1 MNILKVN
8 KKALIFL
15 FGGIGAL
22 IFISFKSGIPVQ
34 EPWKAP
40 DSADTI
46 KSPFPF
52 TPQVIRE
59 GEKLY
64 TMLCVSCH
72 GASGLGDGQPGR
84 YKIPPANFH
93 SKQVTDQKDGALFWK
108 LTHGKGNMPAYG
120 VAFNEEKRWQ
130 LVAYIRQFAKQDL
143 NATVS
148 KPVLPLKN
156 YRFDKNLSNRYF
168 PIPAKVSNVY
178 SSEEQLFMVDTVVKD
193 LVRPWSIVFMLD
205 NSVLI
210 AERSGKLLK
219 VKDGKVQANPIG
231 GNVPT
236 SLRDVKLHPDFE
248 KNRLIYFSYFIEPTT
263 PGTGYT
269 ALMRGKLIGDKLTE
283 EKMIYKAGPFKRN
296 GDWFGSKIGFDDK
309 GFLYFT
315 VGIHTADRMN
325 SQNLSAPDGKTM
337 RLNDDG
343 SIPKDNPFINTPG
356 ALPEIYSYGHRMHQG
371 FRRDPKTGRIFF
383 VEFGELAGDELN
395 ILKRGANYG
404 WPLATF
410 SLEYN
415 GSIISESPYREGTE
429 PPIHHYAIAPSDLD
443 FVYGTRYPAWN
454 GNIFIG
460 GLATKKLYRLVMKD
474 DKSVH
479 DEAMLHN
486 LGRIRDVKYGPDQ
499 FLYVLTE
506 DTGILVRLIP
516 LSKI

>member
-1 MNILKVN
+1 MN
-8 KKALIFL
+8 KKAFIILL
-15 FGGIGAL
+15 GSVGTL
-22 IFISFKSGIPVQ
+22 LFISFKGNFPLQ

-64 TMLCVSCH
+64 NTLCVSCH
-72 GASGLGDGQPGR
+72 GTNGLGDGQPGR
-84 YKIPPANFH
+84 FKIQPANFH
-93 SKQVTDQKDGALFWK
+93 SKVVSDQKDGAIFWK
-108 LTHGKGNMPAYG
+108 LSNGKGNMPGYG
-120 VAFNEEKRWQ
+120 LALSEEKRWQ
-130 LVAYIRQFAKQDL
+130 LIAYVRQFVKQDL

-156 YRFDKNLSNRYF
+156 YSIEKNLSGRFF
-168 PIPAKVSNVY
+168 PLPVKVSNVY
-178 SSEEQLFMVDTVVKD
+178 SSEDQLFMVDTVAKN
-193 LVRPWSIVFMLD
+193 LIRPYSIVFMPD

-210 AERSGKLLK
+210 AERSGKLLRF
-219 VKDGKVQANPIG
+219 KDGKVQANPIG

-236 SLRDVKLHPDFE
+236 SLRDVKLHPNFE
-248 KNRLIYFSYFIEPTT
+248 KNRVIYFSYFIEPTS

-269 ALMRGKLIGDKLTE
+269 ALMRGKLIGDKFVE

-315 VGIHTADRMN
+315 VGIHSDRMN

-343 SIPKDNPFINTPG
+343 SVPKDNPFLNTSG

-395 ILKRGANYG
+395 ILKPGANYG
-404 WPLATF
+404 WPLATY

-415 GSIISESPYREGTE
+415 GSLISESPFKEGTE
-429 PPIHHYAIAPSDLD
+429 PPIHHYAIAPSELD
-443 FVYGTRYPAWN
+443 FVYGTTYPKWD

-460 GLATKKLYRLVMKD
+460 GLATKKLYRVVMKN
-474 DKSVH
+474 DKFVH
-479 DEAMLHN
+479 DEALLHN

-499 FLYVLTE
+499 MLYVMTE
-506 DTGILVRLIP
+506 DTGVLVRLVPIN
-516 LSKI
+516 KI

>member
-1 MNILKVN
+1 MN
-8 KKALIFL
+8 KKAFIILL
-15 FGGIGAL
+15 GSVGTL
-22 IFISFKSGIPVQ
+22 LFISFKANFPLQ

-64 TMLCVSCH
+64 NTLCVSCH
-72 GASGLGDGQPGR
+72 GTNGLGDGQPGR
-84 YKIPPANFH
+84 FKIQPANFH
-93 SKQVTDQKDGALFWK
+93 SKVVSDQKDGAIFWK
-108 LTHGKGNMPAYG
+108 LSNGKGNMPGYG
-120 VAFNEEKRWQ
+120 LALSEEKRWQ
-130 LVAYIRQFAKQDL
+130 LIAYVRQFVKQDL

-156 YRFDKNLSNRYF
+156 YSIEKNLSGRFF
-168 PIPAKVSNVY
+168 PLPVKVSNVY
-178 SSEEQLFMVDTVVKD
+178 SSEDQLFMVDTVAKN
-193 LVRPWSIVFMLD
+193 LIRPYSIVFMPD

-210 AERSGKLLK
+210 AERSGKLLR

-236 SLRDVKLHPDFE
+236 SLRDVKLHPNFE
-248 KNRLIYFSYFIEPTT
+248 KNRVIYFSYFIEPTS

-269 ALMRGKLIGDKLTE
+269 ALMRGKLIGDKFVE

-315 VGIHTADRMN
+315 VGIHSDRMN

-343 SIPKDNPFINTPG
+343 SVPKDNPFLNTSG

-395 ILKRGANYG
+395 ILKPGANYG
-404 WPLATF
+404 WPLATY

-415 GSIISESPYREGTE
+415 GSLISESPFKEGTE
-429 PPIHHYAIAPSDLD
+429 PPIHHYAIAPSELD
-443 FVYGTRYPAWN
+443 FVYGTTYPKWD

-460 GLATKKLYRLVMKD
+460 GLATKKLYRVVMKN
-474 DKSVH
+474 DKFVH
-479 DEAMLHN
+479 DEALLHN

-499 FLYVLTE
+499 MLYVMTE
-506 DTGILVRLIP
+506 DTGVLVRLVPIN
-516 LSKI
+516 KI